1 MNKQEIK
8 KLLLQLI
15 DDRLLRFGIETGEVK
30 QDFDLVRSGLLDS
43 MTFVDLIGAMEEMLK
58 VEIDFEKIME
68 EEGLTTV
75 SGIIDL
81 FMQAS
86 NE

>member
-1 MNKQEIK
+1 MNEQEIK

-15 DDRLLRFGIETGEVK
+15 DDRLLSFGIETGEVK

-43 MTFVDLIGAMEEMLK
+43 MTFVDLIGAMEEILK